1 MATCD
6 DLTADILID
15 CDNPPSGGANDR
27 LILFNY
33 DDINGNVT
41 IDGTNSLLFTNIT
54 LASGVRG
61 FVFEGL
67 NNSNEPRAALV
78 KGRYVNGYDH
88 EVIFKVF
95 LNSPAAKAQLKKLDG
110 AKVVALVQN
119 NHKGEDGN
127 AAFEIYGYETGL
139 RLQELERVIADSETQ
154 GAYNVNIRNDEVS
167 RPSSLPQT
175 LWDTDFATTKAIVDS
190 LIV

>member
-6 DLTADILID
+6 NINADILYD

-41 IDGTNSLLFTNIT
+41 IDPSNKIIFTNIT
-54 LASGVRG
+54 LASGKRG
-61 FVFEGL
+61 YVFEGL
-67 NNSNEPRAALV
+67 NNSNEPRSEMI

-88 EVIFKVF
+88 EVMFKVF
-95 LNSPAAKAQLKKLDG
+95 LNSPAAKAQLQRLDG

-139 RLQELERVIADSETQ
+139 RLQELTRTIADAETQ
-154 GAYNVNIRNDEVS
+154 GAYNVVIRNDEVS

>member
-6 DLTADILID
+6 DLTADILYD

-41 IDGTNSLLFTNIT
+41 VDASNNILFTDIT
-54 LASGVRG
+54 LASGKRG
-61 FVFEGL
+61 YVFEGL
-67 NNSNEPRAALV
+67 NNSNEPRSAMV

-95 LNSPAAKAQLKKLDG
+95 KNSPDAKAQLQKLDG

-139 RLQELERVIADSETQ
+139 RLQELERVIADAELQ
-154 GAYNVNIRNDEVS
+154 GAYNVTIRNDEVS
-167 RPSSLPQT
+167 RPSTLPHT